1 MDAKTFLVSHQEE
14 AVQDLK
20 EFLRIPSIS
29 SLPAHQDDV
38 RRAAEWLR
46 TRLLRVGLIDVTVHP
61 TAGHPIVTARAPAAP
76 GRPTVLVYGHY
87 DVQPV
92 DPESLWNSPPFDPE
106 VRDGR
111 LYGRGTSDDKGQL
124 YMHVLA
130 AEACLQAGTLPVNLT
145 FLFEGEEESGSVHL
159 HDFIAGHKDLLAAD
173 IAVISDTP
181 MFRSGVPAIC
191 HGLRGLAAL
200 DIRVDGPRQD
210 LHSGVFGGAVA
221 NPAHVLATLI
231 AALHDDEGRVAVPG
245 FYDGVRELTV
255 AERESLIRL
264 PFDADEFLQS
274 TGSPQF
280 FGEPGYST
288 LERVW
293 TRPTLEVNGMWS
305 GFIGPGRKT
314 IVPSHAEAKLSC
326 RLVPDQDPD
335 QVLTRVADY
344 LKAQCP
350 DTVRLTVTRH
360 EGDPGTLT
368 PLDHPVVDEA
378 RAAMREVFGVEPANI
393 RMGGSIP
400 VVVTFERELGV
411 STLLLGF
418 ALPEEN
424 FHAPNEYFTLD
435 NFYRG
440 AETIAKLWQR
450 LDTWHPTS
458 GQGSET

>member
-1 MDAKTFLVSHQEE
+1 MDVETFLSSHQDQ
-14 AVQDLK
+14 AVRDLT

-29 SLPAHQDDV
+29 SLPAHQADV
-38 RRAAEWLR
+38 VRAAEWLR
-46 TRLLRVGLIDVTVHP
+46 ARLTRVGLIDVTVHP
-61 TAGHPIVTARAPAAP
+61 TDGHPIVTARTPVAP

-92 DPESLWNSPPFDPE
+92 DPESLWTSPPFEPQ

-124 YMHVLA
+124 YMHVWA
-130 AEACLQAGTLPVNLT
+130 AEACLQAGSLPVNLT
-145 FLFEGEEESGSVHL
+145 FLFEGEEESGSIHL
-159 HDFIAGHKDLLAAD
+159 HDFITRHKDLLAAD

-191 HGLRGLAAL
+191 YGLRGLAAL
-200 DIRVDGPRQD
+200 DVRVDGPAQD

-221 NPAHVLATLI
+221 NPAHVLASLI
-231 AALHDDEGRVAVPG
+231 AALHDDAGRVVVPG

-255 AERESLIRL
+255 AEREGLISL

-274 TGSPQF
+274 TGSPRF

-293 TRPTLEVNGMWS
+293 TRPTLEVNGLWS
-305 GFIGPGRKT
+305 GFIGAGRKT

-326 RLVPDQDPD
+326 RLVPDQDPNHVLH
-335 QVLTRVADY
+335 QVEEY
-344 LKAQCP
+344 LRARCP
-350 DTVRLTVTRH
+350 DTVRLTVTTH

-378 RAAMREVFGVEPANI
+378 RAAMRTVFGVEPANI

-400 VVVTFERELGV
+400 VVVTLERELGV

-424 FHAPNEYFTLD
+424 FHAPNEYFTLE

-440 AETIAKLWQR
+440 AETIATLWQR
-450 LDTWHPTS
+450 LRDWTPKPQR
-458 GQGSET
+458 G